1 MEQTKYL
8 INSSE
13 LLNQNDIPI
22 TIRDKILLAPG
33 GWNESKYDA
42 KGIEYAYLNTDW
54 KNKSNFSL
62 YLDHKDTTG
71 QGAGSWV
78 GYVKNI
84 RLAEGR
90 KLIGDLEI
98 WNPLTALF
106 LTKAKAKFGVSATL
120 KGFEDE
126 KTKKM
131 ENYRFE
137 SFSIVTDPA
146 CKESFI
152 NLAQKLNKNERRLK
166 IVTMAEEE
174 IQEDKPE
181 QQEETE
187 EVKELAKK
195 KKEYPEPEEEEK
207 KQQAKKK
214 KEPEE
219 ELKKKLPEEEEKKQ
233 ARKKKVPDEEELSES
248 DVLGMLSEMTV
259 EELSAWTDFVKKMK
273 KKYPKMSF
281 SAIAKAYKQKKQSD
295 DTLENLSDTELME
308 EIAQRNEILRRRALY
323 SQEET
328 PEEKVDKLTEKV
340 KELQEKLREPERKT
354 LSAAP
359 GSIAEEGSMEGFA
372 NYLVAGGQGSFS
384 LGGTK

>member
-1 MEQTKYL
+1 
-8 INSSE
+8 
-13 LLNQNDIPI
+13 
-22 TIRDKILLAPG
+22 
-33 GWNESKYDA
+33 
-42 KGIEYAYLNTDW
+42 
-54 KNKSNFSL
+54 
-62 YLDHKDTTG
+62 
-71 QGAGSWV
+71 
-78 GYVKNI
+78 
-84 RLAEGR
+84 
-90 KLIGDLEI
+90 
-98 WNPLTALF
+98 
-106 LTKAKAKFGVSATL
+106 
-120 KGFEDE
+120 
-126 KTKKM
+126 M

-187 EVKELAKK
+187 EVKELARK

-214 KEPEE
+214 KYPEE
-219 ELKKKLPEEEEKKQ
+219 ELKKKKEPEEELQK
-233 ARKKKVPDEEELSES
+233 KKKVPEDEELSES

-308 EIAQRNEILRRRALY
+308 EIAQRNDILRRRALY

-340 KELQEKLREPERKT
+340 RELQERLREPERKT
-354 LSAAP
+354 LSAVP
-359 GSIAEEGSMEGFA
+359 GSALSEEGSMEGFA
-372 NYLVAGGQGSFS
+372 NYLVAGGQGSFA